1 MWPLNSSVNRSL
13 GAQIQQQGGDPLL
26 GITPAKSRHPI
37 VQPALI
43 LPELKRDP
51 QADGRILR
59 DKLQQVPMIDHSD
72 MRSGQ
77 ALDRVRLAFEQ
88 HALDAHQIAGQEHH
102 NDLSAP
108 ILDNAGACNPAGFE
122 EVDRA
127 ALLAGGDKDVAIVL
141 RRDLTPL

>member
-1 MWPLNSSVNRSL
+1 MYQGQPEMVADLLLRERHLYLAAVCQARL
-13 GAQIQQQGGDPLL
+13 KQPPAQIQQQGGDPLL

-59 DKLQQVPMIDHSD
+59 DKLQQVPMIDHSE

-77 ALDRVRLAFEQ
+77 ALDRV
-88 HALDAHQIAGQEHH
+88 
-102 NDLSAP
+102 
-108 ILDNAGACNPAGFE
+108 
-122 EVDRA
+122 
-127 ALLAGGDKDVAIVL
+127 
-141 RRDLTPL
+141 